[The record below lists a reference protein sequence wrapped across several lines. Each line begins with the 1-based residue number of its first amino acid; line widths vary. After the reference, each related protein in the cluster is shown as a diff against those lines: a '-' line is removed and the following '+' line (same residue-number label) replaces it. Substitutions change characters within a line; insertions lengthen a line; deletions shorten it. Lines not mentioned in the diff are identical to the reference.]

1 MNGTYENIDCMELMA
16 RYPDKH
22 FDLVVSDIP
31 YGINVCKMA
40 FLKEMSNGVRQK
52 NGKILNPYKTKNYS
66 KNNFDSAVPGQKYFN
81 ECKRVSRNQIIFGI
95 EYTDWQGVSKGRIKW
110 DKCFDDKVSFN
121 RYEIA
126 YQSFTE
132 EEIEIKLLWAGM
144 MQAKSLSEPITQQ
157 GNKKLNEKRIH
168 PTQKPVLLYKKI
180 LSQFAKPNDLILD
193 THVGSA
199 SSLIACEDF
208 DLEYIGCEID
218 SFTYS
223 QSLQRLEAHLSQGK
237 LFQRVGRDEI
247 RLEQPSMFA

>member
-1 MNGTYENIDCMELMA
+1 MLGEYYNIDCNELMS
-16 RYPDKH
+16 RYPDNY
-22 FDLVVSDIP
+22 FALAMVDIP

-40 FLKEMSNGVRQK
+40 FLKEKSNGVRQK
-52 NGKILNPYKTKNYS
+52 NGKILNPYKAKNYS
-66 KNNFDSAVPGQKYFN
+66 QNNFDSAVPKQEYFN
-81 ECKRVSRNQIIFGI
+81 ELKRVSRNQIIFGI

-110 DKCFDDKVSFN
+110 DKCMADGVSFS

-144 MQAKSLSEPITQQ
+144 MQAKSLSQPTIQQ

-168 PTQKPVLLYKKI
+168 PTQKPALLYKKI
-180 LSQFAKPNDLILD
+180 LSEFTSAGDIILD

-199 SSLIACEDF
+199 SSLIACEDL
-208 DLEYIGCEID
+208 DLKYVGSEID

-223 QSLQRLEAHLSQGK
+223 KSLQRLEAHLTQGK
-237 LFQRVGRDEI
+237 LFQFVGRGNKKE
-247 RLEQPSMFA
+247 RVNVA